1 MTLFSGTRLGH
12 LAAALAVL
20 VLVVAPTAACRWSPG
35 SARGETA
42 AGDSSA
48 AEPAE
53 SGQASSNGAP
63 AGLEPFYDQD
73 LSWSDCPDGAVGYQC
88 ATASVPLSYD
98 DPAGQTVSIALRRL
112 PASDG
117 GAELGSL
124 FLNPGGPGSSG
135 TGMVA
140 SAASAYTPE
149 MLASYDLIGFDPRGV
164 GDSTRLTCW
173 SPDDL
178 AYTGGEDGDGSGD
191 GGDGGAAGDD
201 AAGAAPSDEAGGDAE
216 PPEPSESAGP
226 AGPGAAPSD
235 DASPAPTIDDIFWT
249 STVAKGAA
257 DAAACRRYSEVPDL
271 IDHMGTFD
279 TARDLDVLRSAV
291 GDERL
296 AYLGYSYGTSIG
308 SAYAELFP
316 GNVGRV
322 VLDGATDPT
331 LTRSETADAQ
341 FAYRESRLR
350 AYLDYCLGQDGCPVT
365 GTVNEAV
372 AQVTTFFKSLNA
384 APLTVTLDGRTSR
397 MDGSAAF
404 NRAQSLWLARPEYW
418 DALTGALSR
427 AMTRRDGSELARASA
442 LAPESGQIT
451 TPRTQEE
458 ARFAMIHTAVTCAD
472 SPDVADRAVWN
483 ANASRASEE
492 YPFMSAMGSLPAG
505 TDAYCHGWGVVSASA
520 PTATRAPGSAPI
532 LVVGVTEDSQTP
544 YSWAQSLASQLDAGH
559 LLTVEGHQHGASL
572 SNACA
577 TSRVSDYLVDGS
589 LPDEGDVCRIDPL
602 PADVADE
609 LAQ

>member
-1 MTLFSGTRLGH
+1 
-12 LAAALAVL
+12 
-20 VLVVAPTAACRWSPG
+20 
-35 SARGETA
+35 
-42 AGDSSA
+42 
-48 AEPAE
+48 
-53 SGQASSNGAP
+53 
-63 AGLEPFYDQD
+63 
-73 LSWSDCPDGAVGYQC
+73 
-88 ATASVPLSYD
+88 
-98 DPAGQTVSIALRRL
+98 
-112 PASDG
+112 
-117 GAELGSL
+117 
-124 FLNPGGPGSSG
+124 
-135 TGMVA
+135 
-140 SAASAYTPE
+140 
-149 MLASYDLIGFDPRGV
+149 
-164 GDSTRLTCW
+164 
-173 SPDDL
+173 
-178 AYTGGEDGDGSGD
+178 
-191 GGDGGAAGDD
+191 
-201 AAGAAPSDEAGGDAE
+201 
-216 PPEPSESAGP
+216 
-226 AGPGAAPSD
+226 
-235 DASPAPTIDDIFWT
+235 
-249 STVAKGAA
+249 
-257 DAAACRRYSEVPDL
+257 
-271 IDHMGTFD
+271 MGTFD

-372 AQVTTFFKSLNA
+372 AQVTAFFKSLNA